1 MIRVRITT
9 LVQWFSRC
17 LAYGGPTLLLVAMVL
32 DTRWVSELPAM
43 AVMVVATLALRA
55 ITVPLGKYSYASPSG
70 LVAVSGSLLVGGVPT
85 AMAVAV
91 GIGVA
96 DWVVQRKG
104 GWAVLVNAGREV
116 ISLLSA
122 YGFHSFLLD
131 LSGGAS
137 ALDSDGFLA
146 SVVFVAAYFFISR
159 SLFYYSLLIRKKLG
173 PGEQRIILRYEIVHA
188 ALLIL
193 ASALVISTIVA
204 LPIAAWPFAG
214 ALLIFGAVMAK
225 QIGEEVIQAEELNKL
240 HAMDAVI
247 TGTSGLE
254 ESFAQI
260 EDLANRTLD
269 WGAYR
274 VSGYREGTF
283 SHLYLGRIGRS
294 DKEVAPDGLE
304 ILRSEVVESGESIVI
319 EDTGRDARTMDFPNH
334 VRCVAVTPLR
344 LGTDIIGTLELEHHK
359 RREYRR
365 IQLALIEACA
375 QRITAVVHIH
385 DLRQPLVATVARINE
400 EVALLKQATDALRE
414 AASGMTQLTAAIGEG
429 LSQQDLEVAAGFA
442 HTEKLSRSS
451 TEVVAEGAEAATVS
465 SMASEVARQSRETI
479 GEAIE
484 KLVDLKG
491 FVAESSDRVAELE
504 KVTRKIVRFISSI
517 RELADLTNLLALNA
531 GIEAARA
538 GEHGRGFAV
547 VAQEV
552 GRLAEQSASAAS
564 EAAEFITDLQA
575 RLGEVVQQMRRGNL
589 AVADVEEVSTE
600 GLRAMDSIVQATA
613 EATQKARHIAETAE
627 GQRGAFA
634 ELRERISA
642 IAAIS
647 SRNRAD
653 ATDVVQRAKEV
664 EARLDEMGQVSRELE
679 GVASMLADITGKFT
693 ATETRDIAL

>member
-1 MIRVRITT
+1 MAI
-9 LVQWFSRC
+9 
-17 LAYGGPTLLLVAMVL
+17 
-32 DTRWVSELPAM
+32 M
-43 AVMVVATLALRA
+43 AVATMALRA

-85 AMAVAV
+85 ALAVAA
-91 GIGVA
+91 GTGAA

-116 ISLLSA
+116 ISILSA
-122 YGFHSFLLD
+122 YGFLAFLLE
-131 LSGGAS
+131 LSGGTS
-137 ALDSDGFLA
+137 PLDSEGFLA

-159 SLFYYSLLIRKKLG
+159 SLFYYTLLIRKKLG

-188 ALLIL
+188 GLLIL
-193 ASALVISTIVA
+193 ASALVIGTIVA
-204 LPIAAWPFAG
+204 LPLAAWPFAG
-214 ALLIFGAVMAK
+214 ALLTFGAVMAK
-225 QIGEEVIQAEELNKL
+225 QIGEDVVQAEELNKL

-247 TGTSGLE
+247 TGTSSLE

-260 EDLANRTLD
+260 ERLADRTLN

-274 VSGYREGTF
+274 VHSYREGTF
-283 SHLYLGRIGRS
+283 SHLYVGRIGRS

-304 ILRSEVVESGESIVI
+304 ILRSEAVESGESIVI
-319 EDTGRDARTMDFPNH
+319 QDTRQDARTMDFPNH
-334 VRCVAVTPLR
+334 VRCVAVMPLR
-344 LGTDIIGTLELEHHK
+344 LGTEIIGTLELEHRK
-359 RREYRR
+359 GREYRR

-375 QRITAVVHIH
+375 LRIAAVVHIH
-385 DLRQPLVATVARINE
+385 ELRQPLVATVERINK
-400 EVALLKQATDALRE
+400 EVALLKQATDALRDV
-414 AASGMTQLTAAIGEG
+414 ASGMTRSTAAIGEG
-429 LSQQDLEVAAGFA
+429 LSQQDLEIAAGFA
-442 HTEKLSRSS
+442 DTKKLSRSS
-451 TEVVAEGAEAATVS
+451 TEVVTEGVAAATVS
-465 SMASEVARQSRETI
+465 STASEVARQSRETI
-479 GEAIE
+479 GGAIE

-491 FVAESSDRVAELE
+491 FVAESSGKVAELE
-504 KVTRKIVRFISSI
+504 KVSQKIVKFISSI

-564 EAAEFITDLQA
+564 EAAEFITDLQG

-613 EATQKARHIAETAE
+613 EATQKARHIAATAE
-627 GQRGAFA
+627 GQRGPFA

-642 IAAIS
+642 IATIS
-647 SRNRAD
+647 SRNRTD
-653 ATDVVQRAKEV
+653 ATDVIQRAKEI
-664 EARLDEMGQVSRELE
+664 EARLDEMGQVSHELE
-679 GVASMLADITGKFT
+679 GVASMLADMTGRSA
-693 ATETRDIAL
+693 ATETRGITL

>member
-1 MIRVRITT
+1 MT
-9 LVQWFSRC
+9 LVRWFSRC
-17 LAYGGPTLLLVAMVL
+17 LAYGGPTLLLVTMAL
-32 DTRWVSELPAM
+32 DTRWVGELPAM
-43 AVMVVATLALRA
+43 AIMAVATLALRA

-70 LVAVSGSLLVGGVPT
+70 LVVVSGGLLVGGVPT

-91 GIGVA
+91 GIGAA
-96 DWVVQRKG
+96 DWVIQRKG

-122 YGFHSFLLD
+122 YGFHAFLLER
-131 LSGGAS
+131 SGGTS
-137 ALDSDGFLA
+137 PLDSDGFLA
-146 SVVFVAAYFFISR
+146 SVVFVAAYFFVSR

-193 ASALVISTIVA
+193 ASALVIGTIVA

-225 QIGEEVIQAEELNKL
+225 QIGEEVVQAEELNKL

-260 EDLANRTLD
+260 EKLADRTLD

-274 VSGYREGTF
+274 VCGFREGTF
-283 SHLYLGRIGRS
+283 SHLYVGRIGRS

-319 EDTGRDARTMDFPNH
+319 QDTGRDARTMDFPNH
-334 VRCVAVTPLR
+334 VSCVAVTPLR

-375 QRITAVVHIH
+375 LRVAAVVHIQ
-385 DLRQPLVATVARINE
+385 DLRGPLMATVTRINE
-400 EVALLKQATDALRE
+400 EVALLKQATGALRE
-414 AASGMTQLTAAIGEG
+414 AASGMTRSTAAIGEG

-442 HTEKLSRSS
+442 DTEELSRSS
-451 TEVVAEGAEAATVS
+451 TEVVDEGAKAATVS
-465 SMASEVARQSRETI
+465 STASEVARKSRETI
-479 GEAIE
+479 GDAIE

-491 FVAESSDRVAELE
+491 FVAESSGKVAELE
-504 KVTRKIVRFISSI
+504 KVTQKIVKFISSI

-575 RLGEVVQQMRRGNL
+575 RIGEVVRQMKRGNL

-613 EATQKARHIAETAE
+613 EATQKAQHIAETAE

-647 SRNRAD
+647 SRNRTD

-664 EARLDEMGQVSRELE
+664 EARLDEMGQVSGKLQ

-693 ATETRDIAL
+693 ATEMRDTIL

>member
-1 MIRVRITT
+1 MIRVQITT
-9 LVQWFSRC
+9 LVRWFSRC
-17 LAYGGPTLLLVAMVL
+17 LAYGGPTLLLVTMAL
-32 DTRWVSELPAM
+32 DTRWVGELPAM
-43 AVMVVATLALRA
+43 AIMAVATMALRA

-85 AMAVAV
+85 ALAVAA
-91 GIGVA
+91 GTGAA

-116 ISLLSA
+116 ISILSA
-122 YGFHSFLLD
+122 YGFLAFLLE
-131 LSGGAS
+131 LSGGTS
-137 ALDSDGFLA
+137 PLDSEGFLA

-159 SLFYYSLLIRKKLG
+159 SLFYYTLLIRKKLG

-188 ALLIL
+188 GLLIL
-193 ASALVISTIVA
+193 ASALVIGTIVA
-204 LPIAAWPFAG
+204 LPLAAWPFAG
-214 ALLIFGAVMAK
+214 ALLTFGAVMAK
-225 QIGEEVIQAEELNKL
+225 QIGEDVVQAEELNKL

-247 TGTSGLE
+247 TGTSSLE

-260 EDLANRTLD
+260 ERLADRTLN

-274 VSGYREGTF
+274 VHSYREGTF
-283 SHLYLGRIGRS
+283 SHLYVGRIGRS

-304 ILRSEVVESGESIVI
+304 ILRSEAVESGESIVI
-319 EDTGRDARTMDFPNH
+319 QDTRQDARTMDFPNH

-344 LGTDIIGTLELEHHK
+344 LGTDIIGTLELEHRK
-359 RREYRR
+359 GREYRR

-375 QRITAVVHIH
+375 LRIAAVVHIH
-385 DLRQPLVATVARINE
+385 ELRQPLVATVERINE
-400 EVALLKQATDALRE
+400 EVALLKQATDALRDV
-414 AASGMTQLTAAIGEG
+414 ASGMTRSTAAIGEG
-429 LSQQDLEVAAGFA
+429 LSQQDLEIAAGFA
-442 HTEKLSRSS
+442 DTKKLSRSS
-451 TEVVAEGAEAATVS
+451 TEVVTEGVAAATVS
-465 SMASEVARQSRETI
+465 STASEVARQSRETI
-479 GEAIE
+479 GDAIE

-491 FVAESSDRVAELE
+491 FVAESSGKVAELE
-504 KVTRKIVRFISSI
+504 KVTQKIVKFISSI

-564 EAAEFITDLQA
+564 EAAEFITDLRG
-575 RLGEVVQQMRRGNL
+575 RLGEVVRQMRRGNL

-642 IAAIS
+642 IATIS

-653 ATDVVQRAKEV
+653 ATDVIQRAKEV
-664 EARLDEMGQVSRELE
+664 EARLDEMGQVSSELE
-679 GVASMLADITGKFT
+679 GVASMLADMTGRFA
-693 ATETRDIAL
+693 ATETRDTTL